1 MSVYVVSS
9 ELLRNI
15 DQPKPYFNELLIVF
29 TFSTNPLKVGVDTRG
44 KILDEY
50 AEIASNNPLVATWI
64 QIMSNQPQ
72 NFEPICEISDENL
85 TCRTELYIRLTK
97 EVVGS
102 KRLIVSTKQELRGF
116 NFNGGRVCEYE
127 GIDLLILDKDE
138 ALLEVHKALS
148 QNHTGSGDNVAGNKK
163 EYKL

>member
-1 MSVYVVSS
+1 MSVYAVSS

-15 DQPKPYFNELLIVF
+15 KEPKPYFNELLIVF
-29 TFSTNPLKVGVDTRG
+29 TFSTNPLKVGVDTGG

-50 AEIASNNPLVATWI
+50 AEIASKNPLVATWI
-64 QIMSNQPQ
+64 QIMSNQPE
-72 NFEPICEISDENL
+72 NFEPICEISDL
-85 TCRTELYIRLTK
+85 DLKCRTELYIKLAK

-116 NFNGGRVCEYE
+116 NFNGGKICEYE
-127 GIDLLILDKDE
+127 GIELLVLDKDE
-138 ALLEVHKALS
+138 ALLEVHKIIS
-148 QNHTGSGDNVAGNKK
+148 QSHTGAGDNVAGNKK